1 MATYVV
7 AGAGIGATAFI
18 GNPRRISAVSVQS
31 SSQLA
36 LKFRRRTSKTFSPI
50 YASVSASTA
59 PVTKPNDLVATI
71 LSKVMQSDRGVLLA
85 KDEHKSVAEVAQELQ
100 RFCVAEPV
108 KCPLIFGEWDVVYC
122 SNPTSPGGGYRSAFG
137 RLFFKT
143 NEMVQV
149 VEAPDVVKNRVS
161 FSLFGFL
168 DGEVSLKGQLA
179 RTSTNSTGYLPPP
192 TNNRYK
198 GTLSTKARTYKKK
211 SPNVCL
217 CWELNLELSDAGK
230 LNVLDE
236 KWIQVVF
243 EPPELKVGGL
253 DFQYGGLQT
262 QRGYLQCFENMV
274 NFHDQTTPYSLL
286 EIANDE
292 RYSPAS
298 VLTLKVHPPVIDAFL
313 LHKGSPDMSLHL
325 DKWSTKD
332 KIDVLDFNKSPR
344 FSQRF
349 GFVQG
354 LPGNF
359 IKRPYDGTLK
369 ELAQLWNSCTHLS
382 SSSTISIPPHPER
395 PLTTNRYANWWYIGR
410 TNLVGQNKIML
421 KVPLRPS
428 EQGKSSTSSLVTSK
442 TSPLSSKFSPSRGKL
457 VKTGKGSGRPSLK

>member
-7 AGAGIGATAFI
+7 AGAGIGATALI

-100 RFCVAEPV
+100 RLCVAEPV
-108 KCPLIFGEWDVVYC
+108 KCPLIFGGCAPNSTMSSGIWIRIVGIPLHLWSQKVFQEIGNLCGDWVATEEETELKNHMKWARILVSNDGRNIPKEVVISRNGVKYYFPIWSGSKIRFELSREKTMPKKTTEAIQSWEEGGAQAKSRDRWRIVPACIWWTIWKERNVRCFDSIENMKIESPPLTAINNEFLAEWDVVYC

-168 DGEVSLKGQLA
+168 DGEVSLKG
-179 RTSTNSTGYLPPP
+179 
-192 TNNRYK
+192 
-198 GTLSTKARTYKKK
+198 
-211 SPNVCL
+211 
-217 CWELNLELSDAGK
+217 K

-253 DFQYGGLQT
+253 DFQYGG
-262 QRGYLQCFENMV
+262 ESEV
-274 NFHDQTTPYSLL
+274 KL
-286 EIANDE
+286 EITYIDE
-292 RYSPAS
+292 
-298 VLTLKVHPPVIDAFL
+298 
-313 LHKGSPDMSLHL
+313 
-325 DKWSTKD
+325 
-332 KIDVLDFNKSPR
+332 KIRL
-344 FSQRF
+344 
-349 GFVQG
+349 
-354 LPGNF
+354 
-359 IKRPYDGTLK
+359 
-369 ELAQLWNSCTHLS
+369 
-382 SSSTISIPPHPER
+382 
-395 PLTTNRYANWWYIGR
+395 
-410 TNLVGQNKIML
+410 
-421 KVPLRPS
+421 
-428 EQGKSSTSSLVTSK
+428 
-442 TSPLSSKFSPSRGKL
+442 
-457 VKTGKGSGRPSLK
+457 GKGSRGSLFVFQRRKP

>member
-7 AGAGIGATAFI
+7 AGAGIGATALI

-100 RFCVAEPV
+100 RLCVAEPV

-168 DGEVSLKGQLA
+168 DGEVSLKG
-179 RTSTNSTGYLPPP
+179 
-192 TNNRYK
+192 
-198 GTLSTKARTYKKK
+198 
-211 SPNVCL
+211 
-217 CWELNLELSDAGK
+217 K

-253 DFQYGGLQT
+253 DFQYGG
-262 QRGYLQCFENMV
+262 ESEV
-274 NFHDQTTPYSLL
+274 KL
-286 EIANDE
+286 EITYIDE
-292 RYSPAS
+292 
-298 VLTLKVHPPVIDAFL
+298 
-313 LHKGSPDMSLHL
+313 
-325 DKWSTKD
+325 
-332 KIDVLDFNKSPR
+332 KIRL
-344 FSQRF
+344 
-349 GFVQG
+349 
-354 LPGNF
+354 
-359 IKRPYDGTLK
+359 
-369 ELAQLWNSCTHLS
+369 
-382 SSSTISIPPHPER
+382 
-395 PLTTNRYANWWYIGR
+395 
-410 TNLVGQNKIML
+410 
-421 KVPLRPS
+421 
-428 EQGKSSTSSLVTSK
+428 
-442 TSPLSSKFSPSRGKL
+442 
-457 VKTGKGSGRPSLK
+457 GKGSRGSLFVFQRRKP